1 MFLIVLVF
9 FICGILLFIILNSFN
24 RESFFVEK
32 MYIKGNVLI
41 NGMLI

>member
-9 FICGILLFIILNSFN
+9 FICGIVFFNILNSFN
-24 RESFFVEK
+24 RESFFIEK

-41 NGMLI
+41 NGMLM